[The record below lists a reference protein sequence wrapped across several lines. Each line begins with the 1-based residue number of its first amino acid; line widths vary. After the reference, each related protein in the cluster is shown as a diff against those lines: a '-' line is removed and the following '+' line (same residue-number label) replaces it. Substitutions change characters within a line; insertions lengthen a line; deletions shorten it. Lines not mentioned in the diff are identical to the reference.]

1 MKFENLAI
9 YNLQN
14 AMRGMR
20 NPMNSWDRGD
30 TEGNHIGDADFE
42 LACKLIKA
50 GSTHRKFMRQ
60 IIVSVD
66 ISASLN
72 WWRHFDTYKVGV
84 TCNACSIMH
93 KILSKPITI
102 DLFEHMNIPMSY
114 VHYLEDLRQQAVIHG
129 DKEKFD
135 KLVDGLPSAYLQKRS
150 VTLNY
155 EVLHNIY
162 HTRRDEKL
170 IDWQEFID
178 WIDTLPYNQLIKLG

>member
-1 MKFENLAI
+1 MKFENVEVYNMNNAI
-9 YNLQN
+9 
-14 AMRGMR
+14 RGMR
-20 NPMNSWDRGD
+20 NPMNSWSRGD
-30 TEGNHIGDADFE
+30 TEGSHIGNADFE

-60 IIVSVD
+60 IMVAVD

-93 KILSKPITI
+93 KILSQPITI
-102 DLFEHMNIPMSY
+102 TMFEHMNIPMSY
-114 VHYLEDLRQQAVIHG
+114 INRLEIIRQQAVETG
-129 DKEKFD
+129 DKQWFNI
-135 KLVDGLPSAYLQKRS
+135 LVDSLPCSYIQKRS

-155 EVLHNIY
+155 EVLYNIY
-162 HTRRDEKL
+162 HTRRGEKL

-178 WIDTLPYNQLIKLG
+178 WIDTLPYNQLIKIG

>member
-1 MKFENLAI
+1 MLFENVEVMNI
-9 YNLQN
+9 SN

-20 NPMNSWDRGD
+20 NPMNSWDRCD
-30 TEGNHIGDADFE
+30 TFDNEIGTNDMI
-42 LACKLIKA
+42 LATKLVRA

-66 ISASLN
+66 ITASLN

-84 TCNACSIMH
+84 TCNSCSIMH

-102 DLFEHMNIPMSY
+102 DSFEHRNIPMSY
-114 VHYLEDLRQQAVIHG
+114 VHYLEDLRQQAVIHD

-135 KLVDGLPSAYLQKRS
+135 SLVDGLPSAYLQKRS

-155 EVLHNIY
+155 EVLWNIY
-162 HTRRDEKL
+162 HTRRGERL
-170 IDWQEFID
+170 RDWQQFIE
-178 WIDTLPYNQLIKLG
+178 WIDTLPYNNLIKEG

>member
-1 MKFENLAI
+1 MLFENVSVFNI
-9 YNLQN
+9 GN

-20 NPMNSWDRGD
+20 NPMNSWNRGD
-30 TEGNHIGDADFE
+30 TEGDHIGDADFE

-60 IIVSVD
+60 IMVAVD

-93 KILSKPITI
+93 KILSQPITI
-102 DLFEHMNIPMSY
+102 TMFEHMNIPMSY
-114 VHYLEDLRQQAVIHG
+114 INRLEIIRQQAVLHD
-129 DKEKFD
+129 DKEKFNV
-135 KLVDGLPSAYLQKRS
+135 LVDSLPCSYIQKRS

-162 HTRRDEKL
+162 HTRRGEKL

-178 WIDTLPYNQLIKLG
+178 WIDTLPYNQLIKIG